1 MDKNNIPKDDYTD
14 IIYKLVKGSLGSIP
28 LAGSVVAEIFG
39 FILTEPIT
47 KRKTRWMEL
56 VVDKLNDLEERN
68 NGLINGL
75 RENDE
80 FISFLL
86 ESSQIALKTHQEEKL
101 TILKN
106 VISNFIMETPEDYDK
121 KYSFLKIIEEITPS
135 HIEILNYIHINELE
149 INENINGFPQLYE
162 KYFKSQKID
171 KFYFRKCVFDLEKQS
186 LIRINKDFNDYF
198 DGTGYVSTDE
208 GAPSIKILDIGKE
221 FVQFIKE
228 N

>member
-162 KYFKSQKID
+162 KYFKSRKID